1 MRTAAI
7 VGAGP
12 IGCSVGL
19 ALRRHGV
26 ATYLIDA
33 DPDAAHRAEQRGAGI
48 AGAPPQPA
56 DIAVIVAPPGRVA
69 PVLAEHQKLGTARV
83 YTEVSGVKV
92 RLYDE
97 ARAHGC
103 DLTSL
108 VGGHPVVSAGGSG
121 PREARAD
128 LFEGRPWALTPTDAT
143 DILALN
149 CALELVALCGAVS
162 VLLDPEAHDR
172 AVALVSHAPHLI
184 ASLAAARLLDGDESA
199 VRLAGQDLRDVTRIA
214 DGNPDLWTEIL
225 TANAGPVADQLDG
238 WAAEAGLL
246 ARELREIARSGDTTR
261 PERLRKTLRFGAA
274 GRARIPE
281 PWEAQRT

>member
-26 ATYLIDA
+26 TTYLIDA
-33 DPDAAHRAEQRGAGI
+33 DPEIAHQAEQRGAGI
-48 AGAPPQPA
+48 AGAPAQPA
-56 DIAVIVAPPGRVA
+56 DIAVVVAPPGRVA

-108 VGGHPVVSAGGSG
+108 VGGHPVVGAGGSG
-121 PREARAD
+121 PGEARED

-162 VLLDPEAHDR
+162 VLLDPVAHDR
-172 AVALVSHAPHLI
+172 AVALVSHVPHLI
-184 ASLAAARLLDGDESA
+184 ASVAAGRLLDGDESA

-225 TANAGPVADQLDG
+225 AANAGPIADQLDG
-238 WAAEAGLL
+238 WAAQAEIL
-246 ARELREIARSGDTTR
+246 ARELREIARSGDAVP
-261 PERLRKTLRFGAA
+261 PERLRETLRFGAA
-274 GRARIPE
+274 GRARIPG